1 MLVPHANNPLNRM
14 IESRIS
20 LTKSIPFINKLETLQ
35 HCFWPLRTTKTHTTV
50 SGGSFELDFYCQGVP
65 TNSKM
70 TMIDQMPRAR
80 RVHSISDIST
90 FFNQKLPPLSTGIK
104 VCIIIAGAG
113 VEKGPNRH
121 IFLPYRKCLV
131 ICQVEKSPDLSD
143 DQQTVYYY

>member
-35 HCFWPLRTTKTHTTV
+35 HCFWPLRTTKTHTTL

-90 FFNQKLPPLSTGIK
+90 FFNQKLPPLITLRPK
-104 VCIIIAGAG
+104 VLALKF
-113 VEKGPNRH
+113 ESRQ
-121 IFLPYRKCLV
+121 
-131 ICQVEKSPDLSD
+131 QVLKQLYISALKEMSCNIPRRPDLSD